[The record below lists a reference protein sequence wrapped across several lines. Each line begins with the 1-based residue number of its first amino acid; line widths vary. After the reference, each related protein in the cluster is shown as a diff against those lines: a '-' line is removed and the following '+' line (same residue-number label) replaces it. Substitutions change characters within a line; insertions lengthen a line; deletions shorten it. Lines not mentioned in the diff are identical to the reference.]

1 MLQDGFV
8 AKKYSRI
15 QYQVVALAIAV
26 GIAVVGVV
34 AALQLTKDPDYWL
47 SGAGLVV
54 AVILPITAHV
64 VRGKSNS
71 SPGKLKKVAKEL
83 AAAVQDQWSKNV
95 ARIAKPYPLEVPF
108 SVMTTATVDPADLH
122 PETEGKDAPPGGG
135 AAQAS
140 PPDGPIPV
148 MDTWASIR
156 DQPGAGSL
164 VLDGAF
170 EDIATVFTSDGLHRR
185 MVILGEPGSG
195 KSMIAQWLTVELLKS
210 HPELGLVPVVLSLAT
225 WDPDDPLE
233 EWAAAEMAKTYPS
246 LSTVVQAAGNMG
258 RTLAYQL
265 ISGNRVLMVLDG
277 LDEMARS
284 NQPKALQRLSQFA
297 QSGQH
302 FVVTCRTED
311 YARIVYQAGAPLAKT
326 PVIALGPLEIDGVIE
341 YLQETTLL
349 QDSSAHRWDRILE
362 YLVTEPDGPLAIAMT
377 SSLVVWLVCANYSR
391 PETDPDELLAWGS
404 AEEIIDFLL
413 DGLVGAVSRSRRPGR
428 AGRSTGR

>member
-1 MLQDGFV
+1 MT
-8 AKKYSRI
+8 KKYSRI
-15 QYQVVALAIAV
+15 RLPVITLAFVVMLAVA
-26 GIAVVGVV
+26 GVV
-34 AALQLTKDPDYWL
+34 AALQLAKNPDYWL

-71 SPGKLKKVAKEL
+71 SPGKLNKVTKEL
-83 AAAVQDQWSKNV
+83 AAAVQDQWSRNV
-95 ARIAKPYPLEVPF
+95 ARITDPYPLEVPF
-108 SVMTTATVDPADLH
+108 SVMTTATVDPA
-122 PETEGKDAPPGGG
+122 
-135 AAQAS
+135 AAQPS
-140 PPDGPIPV
+140 PPDRPIPV
-148 MDTWASIR
+148 MDTWPSIR
-156 DQPGAGSL
+156 DQRGAGPL

-170 EDIATVFTSDGLHRR
+170 KDIATVFTSDALHRR

-246 LSTVVQAAGNMG
+246 LSTVVQAAGNME

-377 SSLVVWLVCANYSR
+377 SPLVVWLVCANYSR